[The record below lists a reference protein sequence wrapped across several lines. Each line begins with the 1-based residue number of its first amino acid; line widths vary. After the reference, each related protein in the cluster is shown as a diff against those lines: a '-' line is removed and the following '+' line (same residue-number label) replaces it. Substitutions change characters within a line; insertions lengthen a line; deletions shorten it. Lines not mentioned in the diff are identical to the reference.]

1 MRYKDNLI
9 AFEDR
14 NKNTFWKGEK
24 MLLIV
29 LILIYVILL
38 HIQLILLV
46 LGAKD
51 RDKLISKQ
59 AQIISMQ
66 DEIIEKYT
74 TD

>member
-1 MRYKDNLI
+1 MRYKDNLS

-14 NKNTFWKGEK
+14 TKNTFWKGEK

-46 LGAKD
+46 LGQKD
-51 RDKLISKQ
+51 RDKLINNQ

>member
-1 MRYKDNLI
+1 
-9 AFEDR
+9 
-14 NKNTFWKGEK
+14 

-29 LILIYVILL
+29 LILIYVFLL

-51 RDKLISKQ
+51 RDKLINKQ